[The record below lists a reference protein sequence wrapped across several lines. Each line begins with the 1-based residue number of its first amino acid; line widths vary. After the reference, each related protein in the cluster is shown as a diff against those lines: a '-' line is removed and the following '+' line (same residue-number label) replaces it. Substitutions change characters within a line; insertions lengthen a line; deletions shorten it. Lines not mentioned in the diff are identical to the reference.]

1 MCLES
6 SYENLLLGTEGGNIF
21 FIDLS
26 TFELSDNIIYQDVV
40 MQKYA
45 QTTFYCFVL
54 FCYILSFILGFQ
66 KSIKKTLAQ
75 LKQ

>member
-6 SYENLLLGTEGGNIF
+6 SCDHLLLGTEGGNIF

-40 MQKYA
+40 MQKY
-45 QTTFYCFVL
+45 T
-54 FCYILSFILGFQ
+54 YITYIC
-66 KSIKKTLAQ
+66 
-75 LKQ
+75 

>member
-6 SYENLLLGTEGGNIF
+6 SCENLLLGTEGGNIF

-40 MQKYA
+40 MQKYVSINN
-45 QTTFYCFVL
+45 FNIL
-54 FCYILSFILGFQ
+54 YIFN
-66 KSIKKTLAQ
+66 
-75 LKQ
+75 LK